1 MKIPIKA
8 TKNKVSF
15 SVRMTPL
22 IDVIFLLLIFFILA
36 IRLEKPEGVLENIL
50 PESDTHGI
58 AEQQKDWEV
67 VKLRIKLITEGEQL
81 KIYLQERVI
90 YTYKDLLSYLNMLPQ
105 EIMLVIEPEARVP
118 YKYVIGVYNTCIKAK
133 KSNIVF
139 AISPGEKN

>member
-1 MKIPIKA
+1 MKTPIKA
-8 TKNKVSF
+8 TKNKVTF

-50 PESDTHGI
+50 PVSDGQSI

-67 VKLRIKLITEGEQL
+67 VKLRVKLITEGEQL
-81 KIYLQERVI
+81 KIYLQERVV

-105 EIMLVIEPEARVP
+105 EIMLVIEPESKVP

-139 AISPGEKN
+139 AISPG

>member
-118 YKYVIGVYNTCIKAK
+118 YKYVIGVCNTCIKAK

>member
-1 MKIPIKA
+1 MKIPIRA

-36 IRLEKPEGVLENIL
+36 IRIEKPEGVLENIL
-50 PESDTHGI
+50 PESDVHGI

-67 VKLRIKLITEGEQL
+67 VKLRVKLITEGEQL
-81 KIYLQERVI
+81 KIYLQERVV
-90 YTYKDLLSYLNMLPQ
+90 YTYKDLLSYLNMLPR
-105 EIMLVIEPEARVP
+105 EIMLVIEPEAKVP

-139 AISPGEKN
+139 AISPG

>member
-1 MKIPIKA
+1 MKTPIRA

-22 IDVIFLLLIFFILA
+22 IDVIFLLMIFFILA
-36 IRLEKPEGVLENIL
+36 IRIEKPEGVLENIL
-50 PESDTHGI
+50 PESDVHGI

-67 VKLRIKLITEGEQL
+67 VKLRVKLITEGEQL
-81 KIYLQERVI
+81 KIYLQERVV

-105 EIMLVIEPEARVP
+105 EIMLVIEPEAKVP

-139 AISPGEKN
+139 AISPG

>member
-1 MKIPIKA
+1 MKTPIKA

-50 PESDTHGI
+50 PVSDGQSI

-81 KIYLQERVI
+81 KIYLQERVV

-105 EIMLVIEPEARVP
+105 EIMLVIEPESKVP

-139 AISPGEKN
+139 AISPG

>member
-1 MKIPIKA
+1 MKTPIKA

-50 PESDTHGI
+50 PESDIHGI

>member
-8 TKNKVSF
+8 TKSTVSF

-22 IDVIFLLLIFFILA
+22 IDVIFLLLIFFMLA

-50 PESDTHGI
+50 PESDAHGI

-67 VKLRIKLITEGEQL
+67 VKLRVKLITEGEQL
-81 KIYLQERVI
+81 KIYLQERVV

-105 EIMLVIEPEARVP
+105 EIMLVIEPESKVP
-118 YKYVIGVYNTCIKAK
+118 YKYVIGVYTTCIKAK

-139 AISPGEKN
+139 ALSPG

>member
-8 TKNKVSF
+8 TKSKVSF

-50 PESDTHGI
+50 PESDVSGV
-58 AEQQKDWEV
+58 ADQQKDWEV
-67 VKLRIKLITEGEQL
+67 VKLRVKLITEGEQL
-81 KIYLQERVI
+81 KIYLQERVV
-90 YTYKDLLSYLNMLPQ
+90 YTYKDLLSYLKMLPQ
-105 EIMLVIEPEARVP
+105 EIMLVIEPESKVP

-139 AISPGEKN
+139 AISSG

>member
-1 MKIPIKA
+1 MKTPIKA

-90 YTYKDLLSYLNMLPQ
+90 HTYKDLLSYLNMLPQ

>member
-1 MKIPIKA
+1 MKTPIRA

-36 IRLEKPEGVLENIL
+36 IRIEKPEGVLENIL
-50 PESDTHGI
+50 PESDVHGI

-67 VKLRIKLITEGEQL
+67 VKLRVKLITEGEQL
-81 KIYLQERVI
+81 KIYLQERVV
-90 YTYKDLLSYLNMLPQ
+90 YTYKDLLSYLNMLPR
-105 EIMLVIEPEARVP
+105 EIMLVIEPEAKVP

-139 AISPGEKN
+139 AISPG

>member
-81 KIYLQERVI
+81 KIYLQERVV

-105 EIMLVIEPEARVP
+105 EIMLVIEPESKVP

-139 AISPGEKN
+139 AISPG

>member
-1 MKIPIKA
+1 MKTPIKA
-8 TKNKVSF
+8 TKNKVTF

-36 IRLEKPEGVLENIL
+36 IRIEKPEGVLENIL
-50 PESDTHGI
+50 PVSDGQSI

-67 VKLRIKLITEGEQL
+67 VKLRIKLITEGDQL
-81 KIYLQERVI
+81 KIYLQERVV

-105 EIMLVIEPEARVP
+105 EIMLVIEPEAKVP

-139 AISPGEKN
+139 AISPG

>member
-1 MKIPIKA
+1 MKIPIRA

-50 PESDTHGI
+50 PVSDGQSI

-67 VKLRIKLITEGEQL
+67 VKLRVKLITEGGQL
-81 KIYLQERVI
+81 KIYLQERVV

-105 EIMLVIEPEARVP
+105 EIMLVIEPEAKVP

-139 AISPGEKN
+139 AISPG

>member
-36 IRLEKPEGVLENIL
+36 IRIEKPEGVLENIL
-50 PESDTHGI
+50 PESDGQSI

-81 KIYLQERVI
+81 KIYLQERVVH
-90 YTYKDLLSYLNMLPQ
+90 TYKDLFSYLNMLPQ
-105 EIMLVIEPEARVP
+105 EIMLVIEPEAKVP
-118 YKYVIGVYNTCIKAK
+118 YKYVIGVYNTCLKAK

-139 AISPGEKN
+139 AISPG

>member
-1 MKIPIKA
+1 MKIPIRA

-36 IRLEKPEGVLENIL
+36 IRLEKPEGVLKNIL
-50 PESDTHGI
+50 PVSDGQSI

-67 VKLRIKLITEGEQL
+67 VKLRVKLITEGEQL
-81 KIYLQERVI
+81 KIYLQERVV

-105 EIMLVIEPEARVP
+105 EIMLVIEPGAKVP

-139 AISPGEKN
+139 AISPG

>member
-22 IDVIFLLLIFFILA
+22 IDVIFLLMIFFILA
-36 IRLEKPEGVLENIL
+36 IRIEKPEGVLENIL
-50 PESDTHGI
+50 PESDVHGI

-67 VKLRIKLITEGEQL
+67 VKLRVKLITEGEQL

-105 EIMLVIEPEARVP
+105 EIMLVIEPEAKVP

-139 AISPGEKN
+139 AISPG

>member
-1 MKIPIKA
+1 MKTPIKA

-22 IDVIFLLLIFFILA
+22 IDVIFLLLIFFILT
-36 IRLEKPEGVLENIL
+36 IRLEKPEGVLKNIL
-50 PESDTHGI
+50 PVSDGQSI

-67 VKLRIKLITEGEQL
+67 VKLRVKLITEGEQL
-81 KIYLQERVI
+81 KIYLQERVV
-90 YTYKDLLSYLNMLPQ
+90 YTYKDLLSYLNMLPR
-105 EIMLVIEPEARVP
+105 EIMLVIEPEAKVP

-139 AISPGEKN
+139 AISSG

>member
-67 VKLRIKLITEGEQL
+67 VKLRIKVITEGEQL
-81 KIYLQERVI
+81 KIYLQERVV

-105 EIMLVIEPEARVP
+105 EIMLVIEPESKVP

-139 AISPGEKN
+139 AISPG

>member
-1 MKIPIKA
+1 MKTPIKA
-8 TKNKVSF
+8 TKNKVTF

-50 PESDTHGI
+50 PVSDGQSI

-67 VKLRIKLITEGEQL
+67 VKLRIKLITEGDQL
-81 KIYLQERVI
+81 KIYLQERVV

-105 EIMLVIEPEARVP
+105 EIMLVIEPESKVP

-139 AISPGEKN
+139 AISPG